1 MSLSTLNETFFATE
15 ENYEVNENLCFNTDL
30 LERCRIQSP
39 RIEKYLK
46 KYGTLVEQQLQL
58 IPIDS
63 IHGLE
68 PIVNQKTGETRPR
81 GFQVRSEEDLDST
94 VVDDLVYSMN
104 DRDWDPCAN
113 QPVFFRLGKNWEYTD
128 NHGRKKVYGIANG
141 THRYTAAVKSKQ
153 THIIGWVIDIPIKYL
168 KKWVTAEANR
178 QALSCKPRSDNDI
191 IESILFDLNSEES
204 DLFKKIDGCSNSEYQ
219 SILMDEVKEYN
230 VSSQKANTIIRAVIH
245 NSDLKP
251 ERKQWG
257 SEQMISF
264 IEEQRLDWVKI
275 KHEIYDFKKKDD
287 SAYVIVV
294 QDEGRGVQI
303 AVDKY
308 ISHILGPNKDKKLTI
323 VFSLAKAAKVDKQN
337 RTQLRESFRIKV
349 NEKLKSYYLATN
361 LIYDKMTAIVPLY
374 VYLPEFDDESSFMV
388 L

>member
-1 MSLSTLNETFFATE
+1 
-15 ENYEVNENLCFNTDL
+15 
-30 LERCRIQSP
+30 
-39 RIEKYLK
+39 
-46 KYGTLVEQQLQL
+46 
-58 IPIDS
+58 
-63 IHGLE
+63 
-68 PIVNQKTGETRPR
+68 
-81 GFQVRSEEDLDST
+81 
-94 VVDDLVYSMN
+94 MN
-104 DRDWDPCAN
+104 GRDWDPCAN
-113 QPVFFRLGKNWEYTD
+113 QPVFFRLGKSWEYTD

-141 THRYTAAVKSKQ
+141 THRYTAALKSKQ

-264 IEEQRLDWVKI
+264 VQEQRLDWVKI
-275 KHEIYDFKKKDD
+275 KHDIYDFKKDDD

-308 ISHILGPNKDKKLTI
+308 ISHILGPNSSKKLTI